1 MSFGPGISVSQF
13 CDSLAESDLRSFIDP
28 GLLKVLDAV
37 FGGKI
42 DSDKLSRVARS
53 LVSIDILLADEGG
66 RKHVLKLLPKNKVQE
81 FESRV
86 RRDISKGDYRNWSKI
101 EINHAREFFGIL
113 DERIQPPAPP
123 ATIELIPDYGLF
135 NHQRTA
141 VNKLVGHL
149 LTGERKALLH
159 LPTGVG
165 KTRTAMHVIARFLR
179 ESEPSV
185 VVWLASGKELLEQAV
200 IAFQDA
206 WKSLGNRPVKVGSMW
221 GDRMP
226 DLNSFEDG
234 FLAIGLAKGWAV
246 LSRTDPDWAIR
257 LSPKVS
263 LVVFDE
269 AHQSIAS
276 TYKQITEELTLD
288 IKSALLGL
296 SATPGRTWAD
306 IDEDGLLAE
315 FYAHTKVGL
324 EVPGD
329 NPIDYLIDNGYLAKP
344 FFETLF
350 SEPGL
355 KLSENELGR
364 LSESLDIPNDV
375 LMNLSLS
382 EQYVASVLQAIHNLL
397 NEGHKRI
404 LVFSATVD
412 HAKVLTAILAVQD
425 VKTGVVTGE
434 TPVRNREQT
443 IRAFKSSDP
452 RPMVLI
458 NFGVL
463 TTGFDAPSAS
473 AVVIARP
480 TLSLVLY
487 SQMVGRAIRGPKAG
501 GTETCKI
508 ITVVDPSL
516 SGFGDIAQAF
526 LNWEDVWS

>member
-1 MSFGPGISVSQF
+1 MSVGLGISVSQY
-13 CDSLAESDLRSFIDP
+13 CESLDEKVLRSFIDP

-53 LVSIDILLADEGG
+53 LVSIDILLVDVNG
-66 RKHVLKLLPKNKVQE
+66 REKVLKNLPAGKVRE
-81 FESRV
+81 FELRV
-86 RRDISKGDYRNWSKI
+86 GRNISTGDYQNWSKS
-101 EINHAREFFGIL
+101 EIKRAREFFGIL
-113 DERIQPPAPP
+113 DERIQPHAPQS
-123 ATIELIPDYGLF
+123 TIELNPDYGLF
-135 NHQRTA
+135 DHQRSA
-141 VNKLVGHL
+141 ANRL
-149 LTGERKALLH
+149 LERLSNSERRALLH

-165 KTRTAMHVIARFLR
+165 KTRTAMHVIARFLK

-185 VVWLASGKELLEQAV
+185 VVWLASGKELLEQSV

-206 WKSLGNRPVKVGSMW
+206 WKSLGNRPIKVGSMW

-226 DLNSFEDG
+226 DLDSFDDG

-246 LSRTDPDWAIR
+246 LSRSDPDWAIR
-257 LSPKVS
+257 LSTKVS

-276 TYKQITEELTLD
+276 TYQQITNELTLNH
-288 IKSALLGL
+288 KSSLLGL
-296 SATPGRTWAD
+296 SATPGRTWD
-306 IDEDGLLAE
+306 EIDKDGQLAE

-329 NPIDYLIDNGYLAKP
+329 SPIDYLIENGYLAKP
-344 FFETLF
+344 IFETLF

-355 KLSENELGR
+355 KLNENELDKM
-364 LSESLDIPNDV
+364 SESLDIPNDV

-382 EQYVASVLQAIHNLL
+382 EQYVASVLRAIHDLL
-397 NEGHKRI
+397 DEGHTRI

-412 HAKVLTAILAVQD
+412 HAQVLAAILAVQD

-434 TPVRNREQT
+434 TPIRNREQT
-443 IRAFKSSDP
+443 IRAFKSNDP
-452 RPMVLI
+452 QPMVLV

-480 TLSLVLY
+480 TMSLVLY

-508 ITVVDPSL
+508 ITVVDPGL
-516 SGFGDIAQAF
+516 SGFGDVAQAF